1 MKITKP
7 SIISTVVVYKTLV
20 WGLGMRVS
28 GTVFSAVHKALD
40 LIPSSTALNMC
51 LCMWGHS
58 KGCTCSHVYM
68 CGSKRLPRLSRK
80 PPGPS
85 WFHVLASAYPVVF
98 FFLKTVMLGIR
109 TQVLI
114 LVQQALYLQIHL
126 PNHKYLIFLLKNGNT
141 QTGNYNRA
149 QKKNQIQLIENIL
162 EGWTCNEN
170 NKPDTLN
177 I

>member
-1 MKITKP
+1 
-7 SIISTVVVYKTLV
+7 
-20 WGLGMRVS
+20 
-28 GTVFSAVHKALD
+28 
-40 LIPSSTALNMC
+40 
-51 LCMWGHS
+51 
-58 KGCTCSHVYM
+58 
-68 CGSKRLPRLSRK
+68 
-80 PPGPS
+80 
-85 WFHVLASAYPVVF
+85 
-98 FFLKTVMLGIR
+98 MLGIR